1 MKGVTMSNISIRFDP
16 DPLDIAALE
25 QRGVEFEL
33 SDHILT
39 MDEDSYQNLLDV
51 AKHGATGGYGGF
63 IYHSE
68 LYEFVCKNQE
78 KLVEALRQDASD
90 LGEGLFEFIKNFNFL
105 RQNYDSSDFG
115 DLEVELAKTLFGTPD
130 IELGTIN
137 SVLGWYALE
146 RIAYKVEGADIV
158 HDDDDD
164 NDEDDDDNDDD
175 DSKD

>member
-1 MKGVTMSNISIRFDP
+1 MSNISVRIDP

-25 QRGVEFEL
+25 QRDVEFEL
-33 SDHILT
+33 SDHVLT
-39 MDEDSYQNLLDV
+39 MDEDSYQSLLDV
-51 AKHGATGGYGGF
+51 ANHGASGGFGGF
-63 IYHSE
+63 IYYSE

-78 KLVEALRQDASD
+78 KLVEALSEDASD
-90 LGEGLFEFIKNFNFL
+90 MGEGLFEFIKNFNFL
-105 RQNYDSSDFG
+105 RQNYDSSDSG
-115 DLEVELAKTLFGTPD
+115 DLEVELAKTLFGKPD

-158 HDDDDD
+158 HDDD
-164 NDEDDDDNDDD
+164 NDDDDDD